1 MSNAYDVVGQ
11 EESSPS
17 YGSFRCFFMALVKA
31 FSLGKNVEKQKQT
44 KKALEAATTRF
55 EVENE
60 INKKNDAD
68 VRVELSCWV
77 RDK

>member
-1 MSNAYDVVGQ
+1 MMWWGKKNLLPLMAA
-11 EESSPS
+11 
-17 YGSFRCFFMALVKA
+17 FAAFFMALVKA
-31 FSLGKNVEKQKQT
+31 FSLGKNAEQQKQT

-60 INKKNDAD
+60 INKKSDAD
-68 VRVELSCWV
+68 VRVELSRWV